1 MPRKPPN
8 YQTCRVCGQ
17 RHRQEE
23 FSLHVP
29 GTCWCCD
36 NLPAPVD
43 LTALA
48 VWTQEK
54 PE

>member
-8 YQTCRVCGQ
+8 YQTCRVCGE
-17 RHRQEE
+17 RHRGEE

-29 GTCWCCD
+29 GTCWRCD
-36 NLPAPVD
+36 NLPAPVN
-43 LTALA
+43 LTELA
-48 VWTQEK
+48 VWAQEK